1 MRRSVHVLT
10 LLAVALLGWLA
21 VAVAVGALVG
31 HGIAFAAHTEPEQ
44 L

>member
-1 MRRSVHVLT
+1 MRRKVHVLT

-31 HGIAFAAHTEPEQ
+31 HGIAFAAHGEPEQ